1 MNAYLTG
8 LSEPTRSI
16 HRRTVTKLF
25 VATVILG
32 LTTSVSTR
40 AALSDGSDPGAPIR
54 QLNTAL
60 LAAMKAGQSISFE
73 QRCVMLAPA
82 VEHAFDL
89 DSVLQASVGM
99 RWSALTA
106 DERAALANAFRR
118 YTISSYA
125 ANFDSYSGQK
135 FQVQP
140 DPRRLSSG
148 GVVLRT
154 QIVRA
159 SGSPVEIDYVM
170 RQTSA
175 GWKAVDVLTDGAI
188 SRVAVQRSDFTTLL
202 QRGGVLALE
211 HGLEHKVATLSN
223 GSATWPVSPERG
235 GSAAS

>member
-1 MNAYLTG
+1 M
-8 LSEPTRSI
+8 SDKFPIEPWSNWNKARLEELRVANGN
-16 HRRTVTKLF
+16 HLF
-25 VATVILG
+25 SQIDILEG
-32 LTTSVSTR
+32 QAQRL
-40 AALSDGSDPGAPIR
+40 ADP
-54 QLNTAL
+54 
-60 LAAMKAGQSISFE
+60 
-73 QRCVMLAPA
+73 
-82 VEHAFDL
+82 
-89 DSVLQASVGM
+89 
-99 RWSALTA
+99 
-106 DERAALANAFRR
+106 RAALANAFRR

-175 GWKAVDVLTDGAI
+175 GWKAVDVLADGAI

-223 GSATWPVSPERG
+223 GSAT
-235 GSAAS
+235 